1 MELFIP
7 CPERLKKMMLKE
19 ELRKELL
26 ILRCLYHP
34 TIQIMLP
41 TLGTLGTKKKEKK
54 SMRYHSSSQFL
65 IVWGPRKLPDKS
77 CKLKLKPRV

>member
-1 MELFIP
+1 
-7 CPERLKKMMLKE
+7 MMLKE

-41 TLGTLGTKKKEKK
+41 TLGTLGTKKKK
-54 SMRYHSSSQFL
+54 
-65 IVWGPRKLPDKS
+65 RKVCVITLRANS
-77 CKLKLKPRV
+77 

>member
-7 CPERLKKMMLKE
+7 CPERLMKMMLQE

-41 TLGTLGTKKKEKK
+41 TLGTLGTKKRKEKYALSLFEPILNCVGSAK
-54 SMRYHSSSQFL
+54 TS
-65 IVWGPRKLPDKS
+65 G
-77 CKLKLKPRV
+77 